1 MGSGASKLTRC
12 DAAPMAPPL
21 PSIDGGEQLKPAPE
35 SPPPVTSAENDD
47 SIAEA
52 AANATAITN
61 PGPLDMATMDF
72 KRLVSLDAHDGFRVD
87 ISKQLSPYMLVMH
100 SFWLGTSMLQSQNKT
115 YTFVA
120 QVGDEHGV
128 LVARVDPS
136 RGSLDG
142 RVHRAL
148 GPAMGKLQIVTSKEG
163 GQNDQLLGE
172 LDFGGETWTGNIKY
186 GSMGGIVCGCNYFQS
201 VTPSVALGGE
211 GMYVAANGA
220 MMSSYTAKYTGK
232 DFLACINFNMGQQM
246 MTCHYKKN
254 ITPKRVAIGAELS
267 FSPMSLESQ
276 VSLGAEFNLTRSK
289 MAMCIDGDGRLQS
302 TLEAK
307 LGMAPGSPTLSFAGE
322 LDHLNDSMRFG
333 FGLNIGGG

>member
-21 PSIDGGEQLKPAPE
+21 PSIDAGEQLKPAPE
-35 SPPPVTSAENDD
+35 SPPPVTSVEND

-61 PGPLDMATMDF
+61 PGPLDMATMEF

-100 SFWLGTSMLQSQNKT
+100 SFWLGTSALQSTNKT
-115 YTFVA
+115 YTFVT

-128 LVARVDPS
+128 LVARLDPS

-148 GPAMGKLQIVTSKEG
+148 GPAMGKLQIVASKEG

-186 GSMGGIVCGCNYFQS
+186 GSMGGIVFGCNYFQS

-254 ITPKRVAIGAELS
+254 ITPKRVAVGAELS

-276 VSLGAEFNLTRSK
+276 VLLGAEFNLTRSK